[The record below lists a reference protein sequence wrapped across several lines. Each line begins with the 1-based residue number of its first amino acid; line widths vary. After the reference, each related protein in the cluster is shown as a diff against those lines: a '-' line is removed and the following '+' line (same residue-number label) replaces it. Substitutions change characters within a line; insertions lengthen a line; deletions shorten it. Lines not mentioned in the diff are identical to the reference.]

1 MLTFILS
8 LFMFHQADPTNYGN
22 VVDALKKISSQ
33 YSQNAE
39 MIVMGDSDSGLP
51 IYALKIG
58 NGDVATLVVATHH
71 GNEYGSTAVAVAT
84 AESLAADP
92 LPGRTVYVVPVLN
105 ISGYNTRNRNER
117 TTKGSFDPNRDYPG
131 PCGTNGP
138 FRLKSTTSLAKFLEE
153 KNIVTSATLHTYS
166 PAVLYPW
173 GISTQDLKTEYE
185 STFIALTQAATVE
198 SKYQYGNS
206 TEILYAADGTFE
218 DYAFWKTGAW
228 SILFE
233 MGYRHNPGPQ
243 DIEKMIQGNVP
254 GIRRLLAVAPI
265 ERAANHNFTGKCDRS
280 VPQRLVLE

>member
-1 MLTFILS
+1 
-8 LFMFHQADPTNYGN
+8 MFQSPDATNYGN
-22 VVDALKKISSQ
+22 VVDVLKKISTQ
-33 YSQNAE
+33 YSNNAE
-39 MIVMGDSDSGLP
+39 LIVVGDSDSGLP
-51 IYALKIG
+51 IYGLKIG
-58 NGDVATLVVATHH
+58 SGEVATLVVGTHH
-71 GNEYGSTAVAVAT
+71 GNEYGSTAVAIAA

-105 ISGYNTRNRNER
+105 ISGYNSRSRYEK
-117 TTKGSFDPNRDYPG
+117 TTKSSYDPNRDYPG
-131 PCGTNGP
+131 PCATSGP
-138 FRLKSTTSLAKFLEE
+138 FKLKSTTSLAKFLEE

-173 GISTQDLKTEYE
+173 GVSSKDLKTAYE

-218 DYAFWKTGAW
+218 DYAFWKTGTW

-233 MGYRHNPGPQ
+233 MGYSHNPSESS
-243 DIEKMIQGNVP
+243 IKEMIQGNVP
-254 GIRRLLAVAPI
+254 GIRRMLAIAPT
-265 ERAANHNFTGKCDRS
+265 EKAQDHAFTGQCDRS